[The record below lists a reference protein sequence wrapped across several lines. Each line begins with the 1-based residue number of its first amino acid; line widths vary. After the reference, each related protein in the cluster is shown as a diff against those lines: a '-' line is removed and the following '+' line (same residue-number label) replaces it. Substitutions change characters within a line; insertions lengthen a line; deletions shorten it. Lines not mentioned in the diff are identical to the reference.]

1 MGGRMFGGGCPKSI
15 IYAAATDRVR
25 EEAPAP
31 VLYED
36 EGSSHFSQI
45 EEMKMM
51 KMVSAQER

>member
-1 MGGRMFGGGCPKSI
+1 MFGGGCPKSI

-36 EGSSHFSQI
+36 DGSSHFSQI

-51 KMVSAQER
+51 NKISAQER